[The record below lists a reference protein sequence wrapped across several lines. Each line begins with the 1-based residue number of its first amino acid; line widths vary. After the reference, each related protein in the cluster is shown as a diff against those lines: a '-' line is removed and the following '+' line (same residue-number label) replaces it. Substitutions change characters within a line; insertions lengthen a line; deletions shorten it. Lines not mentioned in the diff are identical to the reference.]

1 MPAPPPRRLR
11 CRRDVRGG
19 LSFVTQAKSSSSTAG
34 MLTSPER
41 WEEAPFHQGPGAR
54 TLAPMM
60 FTLRP
65 KTAGRLAWSAWAVA
79 MILIAVSVVL
89 MWTAPGS
96 LTGLLNGNNFD
107 PHLLLIPGFMTVGAA
122 IVSRRPSNRIGWLFL
137 GLGLVSAV
145 ETTSYLYGLHAFS
158 VRPPRFGGAFAVWL
172 SNWEWSAAFG
182 LLFFLLLLFPDGR
195 RPSHRWRPV
204 AWAMG
209 FFAGVFVL
217 YGMFQDEPLQIN

>member
-1 MPAPPPRRLR
+1 
-11 CRRDVRGG
+11 
-19 LSFVTQAKSSSSTAG
+19 
-34 MLTSPER
+34 
-41 WEEAPFHQGPGAR
+41 
-54 TLAPMM
+54 
-60 FTLRP
+60 
-65 KTAGRLAWSAWAVA
+65 
-79 MILIAVSVVL
+79 
-89 MWTAPGS
+89 
-96 LTGLLNGNNFD
+96 GLLNGNNFD

-158 VRPPRFGGAFAVWL
+158 ARPPRFGGAFAVWL
-172 SNWEWSAAFG
+172 SNWEWSASFG

-195 RPSHRWRPV
+195 LPSHRWRPV

-217 YGMFQDEPLQIN
+217 YGMFQDEPLQINDVKVSNPVGFIPQGGVIGAAFGIVLVAGTALGGAS